1 MFLSFLQKS
10 FFPRKKNPG
19 LFQTIVIDLGAI
31 MLWRGVWG
39 LLDVF
44 IFPENQALSFA
55 ISSILGIILL
65 ISIRKFYS

>member
-1 MFLSFLQKS
+1 
-10 FFPRKKNPG
+10 
-19 LFQTIVIDLGAI
+19 

-65 ISIRKFYS
+65 ISIRKYYS